1 MHISEGVLSTPILI
15 AGATLSIG
23 GLGLGLRRIKDEDL
37 PKVSIL
43 SSTFFVASLIH
54 VPIGPSSAHLV
65 LNGLVGI
72 LLGWAAFPSIFVS
85 LILQALIF
93 QFGGLTTI
101 GVNTFTM
108 AMPGVISQYIFS
120 KMISRGGNL
129 SFIGGFM
136 GGIMSVLL
144 STILVS
150 LALLKTERSFL
161 AVVWTLLLMHLPISA
176 IEGIITGFIVVYLKK
191 VKPEALI

>member
-1 MHISEGVLSTPILI
+1 
-15 AGATLSIG
+15 
-23 GLGLGLRRIKDEDL
+23 
-37 PKVSIL
+37 
-43 SSTFFVASLIH
+43 
-54 VPIGPSSAHLV
+54 
-65 LNGLVGI
+65 
-72 LLGWAAFPSIFVS
+72 
-85 LILQALIF
+85 
-93 QFGGLTTI
+93 LTTI